1 MSEVRS
7 SSSDPFKEFPVGDD
21 SRLKVPIQGCS
32 LQEHGS
38 SETKHWTRGRENLGV
53 AILKQTSN
61 VVIQIAR
68 KKLKLFAVSKAIWR
82 CFPF

>member
-32 LQEHGS
+32 LRKHGS
-38 SETKHWTRGRENLGV
+38 SETKH
-53 AILKQTSN
+53 
-61 VVIQIAR
+61 
-68 KKLKLFAVSKAIWR
+68 
-82 CFPF
+82 